1 MQLNYLKNPII
12 IVKYSISHFSDTFS
26 LTFLKYLPV
35 GPINTRISQALTIQ
49 FSDPGPLSSQG
60 SIRVLSLYFF
70 TYFFTSW
77 TLTLCPPMGF
87 ARSFRWVCWDRNCY
101 WNRGTHI
108 KAAAIIYLSRSA
120 RGDSSPSV
128 VNWSS
133 CPRFLARI
141 RRDSYWDSYWDS
153 YSYALLISILLAA
166 FRSK

>member
-70 TYFFTSW
+70 TYFFYQLDSDSVPSNGIREIVS
-77 TLTLCPPMGF
+77 LGVLGSKLLLESRDPHQGG
-87 ARSFRWVCWDRNCY
+87 R
-101 WNRGTHI
+101 H
-108 KAAAIIYLSRSA
+108 YLSLPLRQ
-120 RGDSSPSV
+120 R
-128 VNWSS
+128 
-133 CPRFLARI
+133 
-141 RRDSYWDSYWDS
+141 
-153 YSYALLISILLAA
+153 
-166 FRSK
+166 